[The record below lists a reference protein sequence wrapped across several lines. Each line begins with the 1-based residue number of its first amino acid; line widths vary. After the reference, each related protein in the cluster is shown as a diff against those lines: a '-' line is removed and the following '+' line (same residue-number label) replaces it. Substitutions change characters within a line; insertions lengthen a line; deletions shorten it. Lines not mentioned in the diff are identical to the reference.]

1 MNSVI
6 FCDCLLNIRIITTIV
21 LGFNL
26 ESKWN
31 YCQISGFGRINS
43 IFLQSAASGW
53 SLETIFFLI

>member
-6 FCDCLLNIRIITTIV
+6 FCDCLLNIRIITTVV

-31 YCQISGFGRINS
+31 YCRISGFGRINS
-43 IFLQSAASGW
+43 IFC
-53 SLETIFFLI
+53 SLLHQAGL